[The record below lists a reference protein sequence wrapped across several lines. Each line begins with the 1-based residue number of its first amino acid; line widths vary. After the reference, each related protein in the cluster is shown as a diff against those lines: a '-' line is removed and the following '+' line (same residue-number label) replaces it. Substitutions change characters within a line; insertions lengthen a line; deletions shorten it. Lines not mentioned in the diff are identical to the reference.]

1 MFAQALARAARF
13 LKLEFFGK
21 TDDVWHRAIS
31 AFFYRAQWLMHRI
44 EMTVEEEAIKRKHFI
59 YNEGGPSK
67 LTVFPGDCWSVVLWS
82 VS

>member
-44 EMTVEEEAIKRKHFI
+44 EMTVEEEAIKRKHFV
-59 YNEGGPSK
+59 YNTIAGTELSK
-67 LTVFPGDCWSVVLWS
+67 QRGWTWQIDG
-82 VS
+82 VSR

>member
-31 AFFYRAQWLMHRI
+31 AF
-44 EMTVEEEAIKRKHFI
+44 
-59 YNEGGPSK
+59 
-67 LTVFPGDCWSVVLWS
+67 SVADAS
-82 VS
+82 D